1 MRVIA
6 ILTYTHTGQ
15 VKENFDRFITCKNTI
30 DSIHDRL
37 RKTETDDGEGAN
49 GASAAVVTH
58 AVEEATPPLPSFLLC
73 LSPQIQL
80 RLQPI
85 RFGN

>member
-58 AVEEATPPLPSFLLC
+58 AVEEANPPPFLLPC